1 MSKPSRLSITGGCTI
16 ALALG
21 LLTMHP
27 ERKVYAEEDAQQ
39 ERLAAGSARQNAEK
53 MITEGRHT
61 FRFDTFGDE
70 AFWGDTLRLHE
81 AVEGAKFGDVGPGL
95 SPRTALALGLK
106 VDVNAL
112 SRQVVRQIENGQ
124 VDLDDSATTLALLRS
139 NAVVGLTG
147 FFNQ

>member
-1 MSKPSRLSITGGCTI
+1 MSKTSLLSITGGCAI
-16 ALALG
+16 VLALG
-21 LLTMHP
+21 LLTRHA
-27 ERKVYAEEDAQQ
+27 EHKVYADEDAQQ
-39 ERLAAGSARQNAEK
+39 ERLAAGSARQNADR

-81 AVEGAKFGDVGPGL
+81 PVEGAKFGGVGSGL

-112 SRQVVRQIENGQ
+112 PRQLVRQIEHGQ
-124 VDLDDSATTLALLRS
+124 VDMDDPATTLALL
-139 NAVVGLTG
+139 
-147 FFNQ
+147 Q